1 MMKRIISLAVIF
13 ALLMTAGI
21 YQNTQAKVGGG
32 QLLTGILAKMQTAH
46 RSLRSMRTPMV
57 QVRRN
62 PQIGSIETDYGT
74 LIYKPGSKGKS
85 KMRIDYTRPDQK
97 SVSVV
102 GENLVFYQPRI
113 NQALK
118 TTLSKAAKGKTSSYS
133 ALVGLDSSLESLT
146 RDYNVEYIKDELVNG
161 EQATRLQLI
170 PKASGPFSR
179 IELWVSNEFWLPV
192 QYQMFERN
200 GDSTLVKFTKMEIN
214 PNLADSAFNVS
225 IPSGTKVV
233 DKI

>member
-1 MMKRIISLAVIF
+1 MIKRTISLAVTA
-13 ALLMTAGI
+13 ALLTMTIGT
-21 YQNTQAKVGGG
+21 YQNTEAKAAT
-32 QLLTGILAKMQTAH
+32 QLLTGVLSKMQSAH
-46 RSLRSMRTPMV
+46 RNLRSMRAAMV
-57 QVRRN
+57 QQRRN
-62 PQIGSIETDYGT
+62 PQIGSTETDYGT
-74 LIYKPGSKGKS
+74 FIYKPGGKGKS
-85 KMRIDYTRPDQK
+85 KLRIDYTKPDQK

-102 GENLVFYQPRI
+102 GENLTFYQPRI
-113 NQALK
+113 NQVLK

-146 RDYNVEYIKDELVNG
+146 RDYNVEYVKDELVG
-161 EQATRLQLI
+161 GKPTTRLHLT
-170 PKASGPFSR
+170 PKGGSPFSQ

-200 GDSTLVKFTKMEIN
+200 GDSTLVKFTGMEIN
-214 PNLADSAFNVS
+214 PNIADSVFNVN

>member
-1 MMKRIISLAVIF
+1 MMKRTISLAVIF
-13 ALLMTAGI
+13 ALLLTAGM
-21 YQNTQAKVGGG
+21 YQKTQATVGG
-32 QLLTGILAKMQTAH
+32 QLLTGVLAKMQTAH
-46 RSLRSMRTPMV
+46 RNLRSMRAGMA
-57 QVRRN
+57 QVRHN
-62 PQIGSIETDYGT
+62 PQIGSTETDYGT
-74 LIYKPGSKGKS
+74 LIYKPGGKGKS
-85 KMRIDYTRPDQK
+85 KLRIDYTRPDQK
-97 SVSVV
+97 SVSVL

-113 NQALK
+113 NQVLK
-118 TTLSKAAKGKTSSYS
+118 TTISKAAKGKTSSYS

-146 RDYNVEYIKDELVNG
+146 RDYNVDYVKDELVNG
-161 EQATRLQLI
+161 KPATRLQLI

-200 GDSTLVKFTKMEIN
+200 GDSTLVKFTGMEIN
-214 PNLADSAFNVS
+214 PSIADAQFNVP

>member
-1 MMKRIISLAVIF
+1 MMKRTISLAVVF
-13 ALLMTAGI
+13 ALLITAGI
-21 YQNTQAKVGGG
+21 YQHTQATAGG
-32 QLLTGILAKMQTAH
+32 QLLTGVLAKMQAAH
-46 RSLRSMRTPMV
+46 RNLRSMRTGMA
-57 QVRRN
+57 QVRHN
-62 PQIGSIETDYGT
+62 PQIGSTETDYGS

-85 KMRIDYTRPDQK
+85 KLRIDYTRPDQK
-97 SVSVV
+97 SVSVL

-113 NQALK
+113 NQVLK

-146 RDYNVEYIKDELVNG
+146 RDYNVEYVKDELVNG
-161 EQATRLQLI
+161 KPATRLQLI
-170 PKASGPFSR
+170 PKASSPFSR

-200 GDSTLVKFTKMEIN
+200 GDSTLVKFTGMQIN
-214 PNLADSAFNVS
+214 PSIADADFNVT